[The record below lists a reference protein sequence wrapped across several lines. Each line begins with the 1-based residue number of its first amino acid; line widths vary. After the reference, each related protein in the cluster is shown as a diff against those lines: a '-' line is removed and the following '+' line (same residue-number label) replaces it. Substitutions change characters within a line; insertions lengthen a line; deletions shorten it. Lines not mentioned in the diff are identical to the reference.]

1 MQRGFVARF
10 VASVLFASGVCAGH
24 PNHPPAAGEAGP
36 EVQALEESRKDAA
49 VWEAKVAQSP
59 EDARYLSALGD
70 AWLKVARITTD
81 HLDFARSE
89 AAFRKVY
96 AADPLSDWAPYGL
109 AYALLGQHRFKES
122 HEFARRAAF
131 QHPEETETL
140 ALICDVHLAL
150 GNSIEARAIAQRMA
164 DEKLTLESLS
174 RLALAHQAC
183 GDMDKALVSMREAF
197 EAGGLLD
204 AKPKALAWCRS
215 MLGDFALETGDLESA
230 RAEHEAALLLDPG
243 CHHARWQ
250 LAKLDLRDG
259 KATDARDAMLSVTA
273 SYPKPVYFVTL
284 GDAHKAVGGADGEK
298 LAAAAYKDA
307 ESRMLK
313 EIDAKGLG
321 HIREL
326 AEFWLSH
333 GGDANKAA
341 ELALRD
347 VNEVR
352 QDFGAFD
359 TAAWALFKAGR
370 ASEAVPMALEGQ
382 MRNAGDI
389 RSKCRAGIVL
399 ASAGRVLEGRQLLAR
414 ALLSREAMEPALA
427 EEADRLMERTATGL
441 GAAST
446 PGGAGGD
453 AGGAGGGKR

>member
-1 MQRGFVARF
+1 MHRGFAARF
-10 VASVLFASGVCAGH
+10 VATVLLAAGACVAH
-24 PNHPPAAGEAGP
+24 PNHAPSGGDVGA
-36 EVQALEESRKDAA
+36 EVQALEESRKEVG

-59 EDARYLSALGD
+59 DDPRFLSALGN

-81 HLDFARSE
+81 HLDFAKSE

-96 AADPLSDWAPYGL
+96 AADPLGDWAPYGL

-122 HEFARRAAF
+122 LEFARRAAF
-131 QHPEETETL
+131 QHPEEIETL

-183 GDMDKALVSMREAF
+183 GDMDKAVVSMREAF
-197 EAGGLLD
+197 EAGGLLE

-259 KATDARDAMLSVTA
+259 KATDARDAMLSVVT

-284 GDAHKAVGGADGEK
+284 GDAHKAVGDEEGQK

-347 VNEVR
+347 VNDVR

-359 TAAWALFKAGR
+359 TAAWAMFKAGR

-399 ASAGRVLEGRQLLAR
+399 VSAGRVLEGRQLLAR
-414 ALLSREAMEPALA
+414 ALLSREALDSALA

-441 GAAST
+441 GSAGA
-446 PGGAGGD
+446 PGGTAGAGGD
-453 AGGAGGGKR
+453 GKR

>member
-1 MQRGFVARF
+1 MMLAAGACVA
-10 VASVLFASGVCAGH
+10 H
-24 PNHPPAAGEAGP
+24 PNHAPSGGDAGA
-36 EVQALEESRKDAA
+36 EVRALEESRKDAA
-49 VWEAKVAQSP
+49 VWEQRVAQSP
-59 EDARYLSALGD
+59 DDARFLSALGD

-81 HLDFARSE
+81 HLDFAKSE
-89 AAFRKVY
+89 AAFRRLY
-96 AADPLSDWAPYGL
+96 TADPQSDWAPYGL

-122 HEFARRAAF
+122 LEFARRAAF
-131 QHPEETETL
+131 QHPEEDQTL
-140 ALICDVHLAL
+140 ALICDVHLTL

-174 RLALAHQAC
+174 RLALAQQAC
-183 GDMDKALVSMREAF
+183 GEMEKAAASMREAF
-197 EAGGLLD
+197 EAGGLLE

-215 MLGDFALETGDLESA
+215 MLGDFALETGDLETA

-259 KATDARDAMLSVTA
+259 KASGARDAMLSVVA

-284 GDAHKAVGGADGEK
+284 GDAHRGVGGVEEEK

-313 EIDAKGLG
+313 ELDANGLG

-333 GGDANKAA
+333 GGDASKAA
-341 ELALRD
+341 DLALRD

-370 ASEAVPMALEGQ
+370 VGEGVPMAMEGQ
-382 MRNAGDI
+382 LRNPGDV

-399 ASAGRVLEGRQLLAR
+399 ASGGRVLEGRQLISF
-414 ALLSREAMEPALA
+414 ALLNRGALEASLI
-427 EEADRLMERTATGL
+427 EEAERVMERTASGL
-441 GAAST
+441 GAAAGPGAMEPGGT
-446 PGGAGGD
+446 GGAG
-453 AGGAGGGKR
+453 KR